1 MALLCR
7 VAVHFDRIEINISR
21 RRLAELLSGQSID
34 LTTRDQR
41 LDRKSD
47 DLATLTVPAR
57 LKRVGREM
65 RMLVENADRQTAAE
79 SELAEDYRSRA
90 RYPETPQSKYQF
102 DRARHRAR
110 GASDGRLP
118 LYTPP
123 ATLAGTRHHHSNC
136 QWPATASIQRHDVD
150 AEGVAAAG
158 RLGRAASPSRI
169 SLKIA
174 SAAATLP
181 CRPH

>member
-150 AEGVAAAG
+150 AEGIAAAG
-158 RLGRAASPSRI
+158 
-169 SLKIA
+169 
-174 SAAATLP
+174 
-181 CRPH
+181 